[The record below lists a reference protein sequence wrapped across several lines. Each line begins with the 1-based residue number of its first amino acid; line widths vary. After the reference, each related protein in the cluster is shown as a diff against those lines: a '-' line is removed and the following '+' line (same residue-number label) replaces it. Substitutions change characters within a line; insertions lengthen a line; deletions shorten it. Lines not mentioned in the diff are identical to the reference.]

1 MTIGYKDLN
10 SPFIAGQYS
19 YKDKLI
25 DVGQSQILDWETD
38 PTIRFKI
45 VHSYNNRYFLGEK
58 VEPAA

>member
-1 MTIGYKDLN
+1 MTIGYEDLN

-38 PTIRFKI
+38 STIRFRPCGRI
-45 VHSYNNRYFLGEK
+45 DSGIGLRIPRRNPV
-58 VEPAA
+58 